1 MNKTNT
7 QRDSFGDM
15 LRIEKEN
22 LFKEEEKS
30 KISNERTF
38 GKDITFA
45 STNLTEDSSMIGVNR
60 KYKCRYQGC
69 CEAFEYTQLRLRHEK
84 KHAEKNENIEKVT
97 IKCDCCTPPMEF
109 ESKKE
114 KNNH

>member
-30 KISNERTF
+30 GISNERTF
-38 GKDITFA
+38 GNDITFA
-45 STNLTEDSSMIGVNR
+45 STN
-60 KYKCRYQGC
+60 
-69 CEAFEYTQLRLRHEK
+69 
-84 KHAEKNENIEKVT
+84 
-97 IKCDCCTPPMEF
+97 
-109 ESKKE
+109 
-114 KNNH
+114 